1 VNTPGETESSGV
13 PSCEIPHQLSALEPW
28 REVGRL
34 EGLCVVKGD
43 PIPWVVQVVGK
54 RVGGLELLLE

>member
-1 VNTPGETESSGV
+1 M
-13 PSCEIPHQLSALEPW
+13 IFLSNQVHWSPRGKW
-28 REVGRL
+28 
-34 EGLCVVKGD
+34 EGLRDYVVEKGD